1 MRGAHFDGPCI
12 FLRLRNSLG
21 VEQGL
26 GGVIRRKVHP
36 AAAQAIVARAAIP
49 GNGVQAA
56 ILMTMVMVQGE
67 ASTFVVDDPCAGMI
81 IAHVKRDTDFVI
93 GAFTDMHD
101 NAFSAPGIIF
111 LVFADEDN

>member
-1 MRGAHFDGPCI
+1 
-12 FLRLRNSLG
+12 
-21 VEQGL
+21 
-26 GGVIRRKVHP
+26 
-36 AAAQAIVARAAIP
+36 
-49 GNGVQAA
+49 
-56 ILMTMVMVQGE
+56 MTMVMVQGE

-111 LVFADEDN
+111 LVFADDPPLESLSAKLGQAVHELCFP